1 MSSSFGKNI
10 RVSLFGQS
18 HGEAVG
24 VVIDGLPSGIP
35 LDIDYLEAF
44 LKRRAPAFNPLGTK
58 RNEIDTVE
66 ILSGLVDGHLC
77 GAPFG
82 AIIRNKDI
90 KRSDYSEF
98 LDKPRPGHADFTA
111 QMKYKGAQDFSGGGH
126 FSGRLTAPLCIAGA
140 VCLKLLSVSG
150 IFVGA
155 HIERIGNIWDSRFDP
170 VGVNSES
177 FDTIKSHELPV
188 INEVAGKE
196 MSKLIRQTA
205 LEGDSIGGAIECA
218 VVGLPAGIGEPI
230 FDGLENRISAAVFG
244 IPAVKGIEF
253 GSGFACSSMRG
264 SEHNDSFISHDGVVK
279 TATNNHGGILA
290 GISSGMP
297 LLFTIAVKPTASIA
311 KEQNTV
317 SLSRMENTK
326 LSIKGRHD
334 PCIVPRAVPCVEAAA
349 AIAVYD
355 AFLDYKKYQ

>member
-35 LDIDYLEAF
+35 LDVNYLEAF
-44 LKRRAPAFNPLGTK
+44 LKRRAPAFNNLGTT
-58 RNEIDTVE
+58 RNESDAVE
-66 ILSGLVDGHLC
+66 ILSGLYKGRLC
-77 GAPFG
+77 GAPFA

-90 KRSDYSEF
+90 KQSDYSQF
-98 LDKPRPGHADFTA
+98 LDNPRPGHADFTA

-140 VCLKLLSVSG
+140 ICLKLLSLSDVF
-150 IFVGA
+150 IGA
-155 HIERIGNIWDSRFDP
+155 HIERIGNVWDSRFDP
-170 VGVNSES
+170 VYVNAES
-177 FDTIKSHELPV
+177 FNAIKSGELPV
-188 INEVAGKE
+188 INNAAGKE
-196 MSKLIRQTA
+196 MSKLIKQVA
-205 LEGDSIGGAIECA
+205 KEGDSVGGAIECA
-218 VVGLPAGIGEPI
+218 VVGLPAGVGEPM
-230 FDGLENRISAAVFG
+230 FEGLENRISAAVFG

-253 GSGFACSSMRG
+253 GSGFACSSMRC
-264 SEHNDSFISHDGVVK
+264 SEHNDSFIVENGIVK
-279 TATNNHGGILA
+279 TETNNHGGILG
-290 GISSGMP
+290 GICSGMP
-297 LLFTIAVKPTASIA
+297 IIFTLAVKPTPSIA

-317 SLSRMENTK
+317 SLSQMKNTK
-326 LSIKGRHD
+326 ISVKGRHD

-349 AIAVYD
+349 AISVYD